1 MYHWILLALST
12 VNVFH
17 HLYLSYTPGMLAQ
30 SGEKIVSF
38 SHVLWTV
45 YVSVFMTEIT
55 YLWFADDIL
64 LLSESAK
71 LQKKKND

>member
-1 MYHWILLALST
+1 
-12 VNVFH
+12 
-17 HLYLSYTPGMLAQ
+17 MLAQ

-71 LQKKKND
+71 LQKKKMIEELQSESFLEGQEISMKRYR